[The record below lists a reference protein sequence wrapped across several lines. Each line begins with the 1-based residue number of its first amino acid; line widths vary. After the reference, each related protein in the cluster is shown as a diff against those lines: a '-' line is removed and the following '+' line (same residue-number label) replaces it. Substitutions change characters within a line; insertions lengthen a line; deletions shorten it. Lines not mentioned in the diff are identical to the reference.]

1 MPGEAEHGKQFARDL
16 CSIRRAREV
25 SLTDIHEATRMA
37 YDLIKRFE
45 HDALID
51 HPQFNRVYIR
61 LFVRGYAT
69 RIGIDS
75 GRALEA
81 FELAMKG
88 KYDGLLA
95 REYLETSGE
104 APSDKEPEPEGGGE
118 APETPEPEDAAS
130 AETGQKSPA
139 KTRSAPPAEADPKPP
154 AKAAPKP
161 PGEAKPAPPAK
172 VASKPSSKADPGSPA
187 EAESALPASEPSEK
201 SKESVAMALPPEAP
215 PKPLAKEP
223 AVPAA
228 SPTRGVSVAA
238 PAMPAPSKSS
248 GSVAAGRQAPA
259 ASEGRLDP
267 RWIFVGLLVVVITL
281 VVWNLA
287 RAMSAPDEAN
297 EPPPSSAAPPA
308 SVHATVEANEASEA
322 LGAPGALEAPGAS
335 GALGLP
341 LPDTLAITV
350 AADKGSVAP
359 IRVTLDEDVRRPY
372 WIKRGDTMTF
382 RMGSRIILEQQL
394 DSVTVHVEG
403 MAYPLSMPAG
413 QDSVILT
420 HAALESWHSS
430 LSR

>member
-104 APSDKEPEPEGGGE
+104 APSDKEPEEEASGE
-118 APETPEPEDAAS
+118 EPETSGPEEAAS
-130 AETGQKSPA
+130 AETGQKPPA
-139 KTRSAPPAEADPKPP
+139 KARSALPAEAEPAASAAADPKPS
-154 AKAAPKP
+154 AKPDPKP
-161 PGEAKPAPPAK
+161 
-172 VASKPSSKADPGSPA
+172 PA
-187 EAESALPASEPSEK
+187 EAESAPPASDASEK
-201 SKESVAMALPPEAP
+201 SEESVAMVLPPEAP

-223 AVPAA
+223 AAPAA
-228 SPTRGVSVAA
+228 SPSTGASAAA
-238 PAMPAPSKSS
+238 PSVPAPSKSS
-248 GSVAAGRQAPA
+248 GSLGAGRQAPA

-287 RAMSAPDEAN
+287 RAMSAPGEAH
-297 EPPPSSAAPPA
+297 EAAPSSAPLPA
-308 SVHATVEANEASEA
+308 SAHATVEAS
-322 LGAPGALEAPGAS
+322 EAPGAP
-335 GALGLP
+335 GLP

-372 WIKRGDTMTF
+372 WIERGDTMTF

-403 MAYPLSMPAG
+403 MAYPLSTPAG

-420 HAALESWHSS
+420 RAALDSWYSS

>member
-104 APSDKEPEPEGGGE
+104 APSDKEPEEEASGE
-118 APETPEPEDAAS
+118 EPETSEPEDAAS
-130 AETGQKSPA
+130 AEAGQKPSA
-139 KTRSAPPAEADPKPP
+139 KARSAPPAEAEPAASAEADPESPAAADPKPP
-154 AKAAPKP
+154 AKPEQKP
-161 PGEAKPAPPAK
+161 L
-172 VASKPSSKADPGSPA
+172 A
-187 EAESALPASEPSEK
+187 EAESAPPASEPSEK
-201 SKESVAMALPPEAP
+201 SEESVAMASPPEAP
-215 PKPLAKEP
+215 PKPLPKEP
-223 AVPAA
+223 AAPAA
-228 SPTRGVSVAA
+228 SPSTGASVAA
-238 PAMPAPSKSS
+238 PSMPAPSKSS
-248 GSVAAGRQAPA
+248 GSAATGRQTPA

-287 RAMSAPDEAN
+287 RAMSGPGEAN
-297 EPPPSSAAPPA
+297 EAAPSSAAPPA

-322 LGAPGALEAPGAS
+322 LGAL
-335 GALGLP
+335 GALGRP

-372 WIKRGDTMTF
+372 WIERGDTRTF
-382 RMGSRIILEQQL
+382 HMGSRIILEQQL

-420 HAALESWHSS
+420 RAALDSWHSS

>member
-1 MPGEAEHGKQFARDL
+1 MSGEAEHGKQFARDL

-75 GRALEA
+75 VRALEA

-104 APSDKEPEPEGGGE
+104 APSGKEPEPEPEGSDE
-118 APETPEPEDAAS
+118 APETSEPKDAAS
-130 AETGQKSPA
+130 AEAGQKPPA
-139 KTRSAPPAEADPKPP
+139 KAKSAPPAEADPKPSAEADP
-154 AKAAPKP
+154 KPSAKADPKPSAKADPKPSAKAAPKP
-161 PGEAKPAPPAK
+161 SA
-172 VASKPSSKADPGSPA
+172 KADPKSPA
-187 EAESALPASEPSEK
+187 EADPRPPASDASEE
-201 SKESVAMALPPEAP
+201 SEESVTMALPPEAP
-215 PKPLAKEP
+215 PKPLSKEHPAP
-223 AVPAA
+223 AV
-228 SPTRGVSVAA
+228 SPSTGVSVAA
-238 PAMPAPSKSS
+238 PSLPAPSKSS
-248 GSVAAGRQAPA
+248 GSAGAGRQAPA
-259 ASEGRLDP
+259 AWEGRLDP

-287 RAMSAPDEAN
+287 RAMSAPGEAR
-297 EPPPSSAAPPA
+297 EVAPSSAPLPA
-308 SVHATVEANEASEA
+308 SAHATVEASEA
-322 LGAPGALEAPGAS
+322 LGAL
-335 GALGLP
+335 GALGRP

-359 IRVTLDEDVRRPY
+359 IRVTLDEDLRRPY

-403 MAYPLSMPAG
+403 MAYPLSTPAG

-420 HAALESWHSS
+420 RAALDSWHSS

>member
-16 CSIRRAREV
+16 CSIRRAHGV

-88 KYDGLLA
+88 EYDGSLA

-104 APSDKEPEPEGGGE
+104 APSDKEPEPEAEASGE
-118 APETPEPEDAAS
+118 EPEPSEPEDAP
-130 AETGQKSPA
+130 PA
-139 KTRSAPPAEADPKPP
+139 KAASKPPAKADPAPSAEADPAPSAKAAPKPP
-154 AKAAPKP
+154 AKAASKPPAKAASKPPAKGNPKP
-161 PGEAKPAPPAK
+161 PA
-172 VASKPSSKADPGSPA
+172 KADPKPPA
-187 EAESALPASEPSEK
+187 EAEPAPSASESSEK
-201 SKESVAMALPPEAP
+201 SEESVAMALPPEAP
-215 PKPLAKEP
+215 PKPLPKEP
-223 AVPAA
+223 SVPAA
-228 SPTRGVSVAA
+228 SPSRGVSAAA
-238 PAMPAPSKSS
+238 PSMPAPSKRN

-259 ASEGRLDP
+259 ARAGKLDP
-267 RWIFVGLLVVVITL
+267 RWVFVGLLVVVLAL

-287 RAMSAPDEAN
+287 RAMSAPGAADEAA
-297 EPPPSSAAPPA
+297 PSLAPLPA
-308 SVHATVEANEASEA
+308 SVHATTEANGATGA
-322 LGAPGALEAPGAS
+322 LGAS
-335 GALGLP
+335 
-341 LPDTLAITV
+341 LPDTLAIMV

-372 WIKRGDTMTF
+372 WLALGDTITF
-382 RMGSRIILEQQL
+382 RMGSRMILEQQL

-403 MAYPLSMPAG
+403 MVYPLSTPAG
-413 QDSVILT
+413 QDSAILT
-420 HAALESWHSS
+420 RAALVSWHAS

>member
-104 APSDKEPEPEGGGE
+104 APSDKEPEEEASGE
-118 APETPEPEDAAS
+118 EPETPEPEEATSAEAAS
-130 AETGQKSPA
+130 TPPAEAKPA
-139 KTRSAPPAEADPKPP
+139 ASAEADPKPP

-187 EAESALPASEPSEK
+187 EADPRPPASDASEK
-201 SKESVAMALPPEAP
+201 SEEPVTMALPPEAP
-215 PKPLAKEP
+215 PKPLSKEHPAP
-223 AVPAA
+223 AV
-228 SPTRGVSVAA
+228 SSSTGVSVAA
-238 PAMPAPSKSS
+238 PSMPAPSKSS
-248 GSVAAGRQAPA
+248 GSAAAGRQAPA

-297 EPPPSSAAPPA
+297 EPPPSSTAPPA

-322 LGAPGALEAPGAS
+322 PGALGAPGAS

>member
-16 CSIRRAREV
+16 CSIRRAHGV

-45 HDALID
+45 HDALIV

-88 KYDGLLA
+88 KYDGSLA

-104 APSDKEPEPEGGGE
+104 APSDKEPEPEAEASGE
-118 APETPEPEDAAS
+118 EPEPSEPEDAAS
-130 AETGQKSPA
+130 AKAAAKPPA
-139 KTRSAPPAEADPKPP
+139 KADPKPPAKAAPKPSAKADPKPP

-161 PGEAKPAPPAK
+161 PAKADPKPPAKAAPKPPAKADPKPPAEAEPAPPA
-172 VASKPSSKADPGSPA
+172 S
-187 EAESALPASEPSEK
+187 ESSEK
-201 SKESVAMALPPEAP
+201 SEESVAMALPPEAP
-215 PKPLAKEP
+215 PKPLPKGP

-228 SPTRGVSVAA
+228 SPSRGVSVAA
-238 PAMPAPSKSS
+238 PSLPAPSKRN
-248 GSVAAGRQAPA
+248 GSVAAGRPAPA
-259 ASEGRLDP
+259 ARAGKLDP
-267 RWIFVGLLVVVITL
+267 RWIFVGLLVVVLAL

-287 RAMSAPDEAN
+287 RAMSASGEADEAA
-297 EPPPSSAAPPA
+297 PSLVPLPA
-308 SVHATVEANEASEA
+308 SVHATT
-322 LGAPGALEAPGAS
+322 GALGAS
-335 GALGLP
+335 GASGAS
-341 LPDTLAITV
+341 LPDTLAIMV

-372 WIKRGDTMTF
+372 WLALGDTITF

-403 MAYPLSMPAG
+403 MVYPLSTPAG
-413 QDSVILT
+413 QDSAILT
-420 HAALESWHSS
+420 RAALGSWHAS

>member
-16 CSIRRAREV
+16 CSIRRAHGV

-88 KYDGLLA
+88 EYDGSLA

-104 APSDKEPEPEGGGE
+104 APSDKEPEPEAEASGE
-118 APETPEPEDAAS
+118 EPEPSEPEDAP
-130 AETGQKSPA
+130 PA
-139 KTRSAPPAEADPKPP
+139 KADPAPPAEADPAPSAKAAPKPPAKADPKPP

-161 PGEAKPAPPAK
+161 PAKAAP
-172 VASKPSSKADPGSPA
+172 KPSAKADPKPPA
-187 EAESALPASEPSEK
+187 EAEPAPSGGESSEK
-201 SKESVAMALPPEAP
+201 SEESVAMALPPEAP
-215 PKPLAKEP
+215 PKPLPKEP

-228 SPTRGVSVAA
+228 SPSRGVSVAA
-238 PAMPAPSKSS
+238 PSMPAPSKRN

-259 ASEGRLDP
+259 ARAGKLDP
-267 RWIFVGLLVVVITL
+267 RWVFVGLLVVVLAL

-287 RAMSAPDEAN
+287 RAMSAPGEADEAA
-297 EPPPSSAAPPA
+297 PSLAPLPA
-308 SVHATVEANEASEA
+308 SVHATTEANGAT
-322 LGAPGALEAPGAS
+322 GAPGALGAS
-335 GALGLP
+335 
-341 LPDTLAITV
+341 LPDTLAIMV

-372 WIKRGDTMTF
+372 WLALGDTITF

-403 MAYPLSMPAG
+403 MVYPLSTPAG
-413 QDSVILT
+413 QDSAILT
-420 HAALESWHSS
+420 RAALGSWHAS